1 MALAY
6 TVRDRLL
13 HNRVQT
19 PRSIDGD
26 TRVVSYL
33 SAEFLI
39 GPQLGNNLINLEIW
53 DQVREAVSPHGLKLE
68 ELLEQEGELGL
79 GNGGLG

>member
-1 MALAY
+1 MALAH

-19 PRSIDGD
+19 LRSIDGD

-39 GPQLGNNLINLEIW
+39 GPQLGNNLINLGIW

-68 ELLEQEGELGL
+68 KLMEQEGELGL

>member
-13 HNRVQT
+13 HNWLQT
-19 PRSIDGD
+19 LKTIRQDVK
-26 TRVVSYL
+26 VVSYL

-39 GPQLGNNLINLEIW
+39 GPQLGNNLINLGLWE
-53 DQVREAVSPHGLKLE
+53 QVREAVSRHGLSWKNSSNRRASP
-68 ELLEQEGELGL
+68 GWGTA
-79 GNGGLG
+79 G